1 MESNIAKRERSSAR
15 QFVLRVCGLDITEGL
30 LSYYM
35 LVKSR
40 MNNNG
45 RAPEKFLPKNI
56 YDIHE

>member
-1 MESNIAKRERSSAR
+1 
-15 QFVLRVCGLDITEGL
+15 
-30 LSYYM
+30 M